1 MRKVSYAEDEEFSDH
16 AFNGKQ
22 DYDDQVLIVRKGFK
36 FSKDIKT
43 SGLT

>member
-22 DYDDQVLIVRKGFK
+22 YYDDHVLMVHKGFN
-36 FSKDIKT
+36 
-43 SGLT
+43 L